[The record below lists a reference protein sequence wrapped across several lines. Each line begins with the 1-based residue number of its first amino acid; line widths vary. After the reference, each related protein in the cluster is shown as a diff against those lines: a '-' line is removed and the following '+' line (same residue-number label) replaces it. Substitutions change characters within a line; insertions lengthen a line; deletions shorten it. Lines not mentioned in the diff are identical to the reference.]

1 MKKQAVIG
9 IALVAALGISG
20 CGVTELNKE
29 QNDQAAEYLA
39 GVMLK
44 HTAGYEKSLV
54 YDVATTEPT
63 ISPEETQTPSP
74 TSETGD
80 STKPNGSSKPASN
93 NKDDKTVLSELN
105 DVLNIA
111 GCKVEY
117 KSMKKCNSYKETEN
131 ASFGVFAGTEK
142 KLIVVKFQ
150 IKNSTSK
157 NVKLDLH
164 EKDITYQLILP
175 DGNTIASQLT
185 LLGNDMNYLS
195 TTVKKGKKIEGV
207 VVFEVSK
214 KTNVKNAKLK
224 VIGNNTTAEVV
235 L

>member
-9 IALVAALGISG
+9 MALVAALGISG

-29 QNDQAAEYLA
+29 QNAQAAEYLA

-54 YDVATTEPT
+54 YSVATTEPT

-80 STKPNGSSKPASN
+80 STKPSGSSKPAS

-131 ASFGVFAGTEK
+131 ASYGVFAETEK

-164 EKDITYQLILP
+164 EKDITYQLVLS
-175 DGNTIASQLT
+175 DGNTTASQLT

-195 TTVKKGKKIEGV
+195 TTIKKGKKIEGV

-224 VIGNNTTAEVV
+224 VISNNTTAEVV

>member
-9 IALVAALGISG
+9 MALVAALGISG

-29 QNDQAAEYLA
+29 QNAQAAEYLA

-44 HTAGYEKSLV
+44 HTAGYEKSLG
-54 YDVATTEPT
+54 YSVATTEPT

-74 TSETGD
+74 ASETGD
-80 STKPNGSSKPASN
+80 STKPSGSSKPAS
-93 NKDDKTVLSELN
+93 NKDDKTVLSKLN

-131 ASFGVFAGTEK
+131 ASYGVFAETEK

-150 IKNSTSK
+150 IKNSTSQ

-164 EKDITYQLILP
+164 EKDITYQLVLS
-175 DGNTIASQLT
+175 DGNTTASQLT

-195 TTVKKGKKIEGV
+195 TTIKKGKKIEGV

-224 VIGNNTTAEVV
+224 VISNNTTAEVV